1 MALPSK
7 SFRDPEFRYRR
18 AVETDIRKT
27 FARVRRE
34 LAEQARAAQEQPHAV
49 VTLPL
54 HQRGAKG

>member
-34 LAEQARAAQEQPHAV
+34 MAAKQQGAPAQSDVVVPMARRNE
-49 VTLPL
+49 
-54 HQRGAKG
+54 K